1 MKHLIY
7 LLLLAVM
14 LSACADMD
22 SFLFNTE
29 KLDHYS
35 PPATIP
41 DSLLEPV
48 TLTSG
53 GLKLYGY
60 WIRSDGS
67 RPGLTI
73 LYCHGNK
80 HNMDA
85 YWDRI
90 EFLRRLGC
98 NIFTFDYRG
107 FGMSEG
113 ESSQEGMYA
122 DADAALEHVMG
133 RGVTSDSLV
142 LYGYSLG
149 NVASIHLAANRVTPL
164 CLIAESPFASST
176 SLAQGA
182 TVLDFPARWLTDGTY
197 DNAETIRRVHVPL
210 LLLHG
215 TDDDFVR
222 YRDNGKI
229 VFENANEP
237 KKLIP
242 VEGADHTNVP
252 QTMGVEQYL
261 TELKSWINGNH

>member
-1 MKHLIY
+1 
-7 LLLLAVM
+7 
-14 LSACADMD
+14 MD

-35 PPATIP
+35 PPAGIP

-48 TLTSG
+48 TFKSDGLT
-53 GLKLYGY
+53 LYGY

-80 HNMDA
+80 HNMDE

-90 EFLRRLGC
+90 EFLRKLGG
-98 NIFTFDYRG
+98 NIFTYDYRG
-107 FGMSEG
+107 FGRSEG
-113 ESSQEGMYA
+113 ESSQQGMYD
-122 DADAALEHVMG
+122 DAVAALEQVTS
-133 RGVTSDSLV
+133 RGVVADSLV
-142 LYGYSLG
+142 LYGFSLG
-149 NVASIHLAANRVTPL
+149 NVASIYLAAGKITPR

-182 TVLDFPARWLTDGTY
+182 TVLDFPERWLTDGTF
-197 DNAETIRRVHVPL
+197 DNAETIRNVHVPL

-215 TDDDFVR
+215 LDDDFVR
-222 YRDNGKI
+222 YRDNGRI

-237 KKLIP
+237 KKLITVP
-242 VEGADHTNVP
+242 GAGHTNVP
-252 QTMGVEQYL
+252 QTMGVDRYL
-261 TELKSWINGNH
+261 EEVEAWIDGRR